1 MRVRKILMKVYLEN
15 GGECGE
21 VTISPTDLTINNV
34 TYIANGEWNTIDME
48 EVMSLNEEEIRRLNS
63 PTNTN

>member
-21 VTISPTDLTINNV
+21 VTNSPTDLTINNV

-48 EVMSLNEEEIRRLNS
+48 EAMSLNEEEIRRLNS

>member
-21 VTISPTDLTINNV
+21 VTNNPTDLTINNV